1 MWIVQCNQLCPMTIF
16 KEVIHFSLT
25 LIYHNVFRFKIY
37 VFTRNL
43 RSWHLRRQKT
53 IFFKSPNSL
62 KSFLKR
68 RWTSTNMNTYICLIY
83 KSQLSDLMISN
94 TRQNKM
100 LYYLINSLLSD
111 WLKSNMLDNVH
122 LHVTYLYD
130 VNISFDF
137 PYIATISF
145 YHFCHPMNLHVFYC
159 LAVT

>member
-1 MWIVQCNQLCPMTIF
+1 MF
-16 KEVIHFSLT
+16 FG
-25 LIYHNVFRFKIY
+25 
-37 VFTRNL
+37 L
-43 RSWHLRRQKT
+43 RYMFLHVVLVHDIWGDKKL
-53 IFFKSPNSL
+53 FFLKSPNSL

-122 LHVTYLYD
+122 LHLIFPTLRRLVFIISVIRWIFTFFIVWQWLKPD
-130 VNISFDF
+130 VNELQGDITL
-137 PYIATISF
+137 ILI
-145 YHFCHPMNLHVFYC
+145 C
-159 LAVT
+159 LFQFVSEPLN

>member
-1 MWIVQCNQLCPMTIF
+1 MFFGLRYMF
-16 KEVIHFSLT
+16 LH
-25 LIYHNVFRFKIY
+25 VFFVHDIWGDKK
-37 VFTRNL
+37 L
-43 RSWHLRRQKT
+43 
-53 IFFKSPNSL
+53 FFLKSPNSL

-111 WLKSNMLDNVH
+111 WLKSNMLENVH

-145 YHFCHPMNLHVFYC
+145 YHFCHPMNIRVFYC